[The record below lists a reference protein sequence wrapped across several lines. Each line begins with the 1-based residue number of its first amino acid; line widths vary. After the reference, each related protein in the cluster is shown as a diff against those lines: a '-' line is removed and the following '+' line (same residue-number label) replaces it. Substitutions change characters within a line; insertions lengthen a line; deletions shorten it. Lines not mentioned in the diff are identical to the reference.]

1 MFTFDV
7 STLLGF
13 HNAVSVAAIPLG
25 LIVCW
30 GFLNARAFPL
40 ITLLFLAALVA
51 TSVTGFLF
59 PFTDFG
65 PAHIIGAVSL
75 VVLFVALLGR
85 YVFRL
90 RGPWRPVYVIAA
102 VLALWLNVFVAIV
115 QAFQKIPELNFFAPT
130 GTELPFAIVQGVAFL
145 AFGWVAVQGAQRF
158 HP

>member
-1 MFTFDV
+1 MLNHLIRF
-7 STLLGF
+7 SLR
-13 HNAVSVAAIPLG
+13 HRG
-25 LIVCW
+25 L
-30 GFLNARAFPL
+30 
-40 ITLLFLAALVA
+40 
-51 TSVTGFLF
+51 
-59 PFTDFG
+59 
-65 PAHIIGAVSL
+65 
-75 VVLFVALLGR
+75 VLFVALLGR

-90 RGPWRPVYVIAA
+90 RGPWRPVYVITA

>member
-25 LIVCW
+25 LIVTW

-40 ITLLFLAALVA
+40 ITLLFLAALIA

-59 PFTDFG
+59 PFTAFG

-102 VLALWLNVFVAIV
+102 VLALWLDVFVAIV
-115 QAFQKIPELNFFAPT
+115 QMFQKIPELNRFAPT
-130 GTELPFAIVQGVAFL
+130 GTELPFAITQVVGLVIFIWL
-145 AFGWVAVQGAQRF
+145 AVRGAQQF